1 MGKSCPI
8 ERGANYHGSLQGI
21 LDLCGSTQQS
31 KPGEAGL
38 EDSHQGIGL
47 TIDCINGIYRTGF

>member
-1 MGKSCPI
+1 M
-8 ERGANYHGSLQGI
+8 ERGANYHGSQQSF

-31 KPGEAGL
+31 NPGEAGL

-47 TIDCINGIYRTGF
+47 FIAYINGIYGSGS